1 MLCVEIPIWFYWG
14 SCKGRPPQASFKCV
28 DSLCPTPDK
37 VSALLCLMLHPP
49 TLLACHRNLSPSPI
63 SQHINPRVDKSQERH
78 GSSSSTDKLLDL
90 PKRSHAKPLKTRG
103 DDLIG
108 NALQRIQ
115 CEGYHFQATKYL
127 SGWMN
132 KGFEFKHGSTGVKW
146 NPGGIIIQ
154 KVSDGSTVSTKNG
167 TCAVNSIRNWNN
179 QRIP

>member
-1 MLCVEIPIWFYWG
+1 MSRSQSG
-14 SCKGRPPQASFKCV
+14 STGDRVQASLPKPVLNGLTVCAPHVTRFQHY
-28 DSLCPTPDK
+28 
-37 VSALLCLMLHPP
+37 LCLMLHPP
-49 TLLACHRNLSPSPI
+49 KLLACHRNPSPSPV
-63 SQHINPRVDKSQERH
+63 SQRLNPRVDKSQERH

-90 PKRSHAKPLKTRG
+90 PKRSHANPLKTGG

-108 NALQRIQ
+108 NALQWIQ

-132 KGFEFKHGSTGVKW
+132 KGFEFEHGSTGVKW

-154 KVSDGSTVSTKNG
+154 KVSDSSTVSKKNG
-167 TCAVNSIRNWNN
+167 TCAVNLIQNWNN